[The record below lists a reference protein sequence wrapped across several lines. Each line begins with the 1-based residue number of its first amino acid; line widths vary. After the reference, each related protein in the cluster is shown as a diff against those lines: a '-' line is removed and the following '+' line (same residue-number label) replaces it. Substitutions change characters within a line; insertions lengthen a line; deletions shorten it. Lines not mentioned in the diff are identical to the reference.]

1 MTSTRTGAR
10 LPQSNLTGLGAVG
23 GPQGVAAGSLRV
35 ILEFLTQYDPSA
47 VKQMEADLAK
57 LNADLAT
64 YQAQAASR
72 AASNLKLQ
80 ERITNAEQKLA
91 DAGAIANTRR
101 FKREL
106 DAIRTLSK
114 DPSTKAQAQA
124 RLDQLVT
131 DVKQVVAL
139 NKTQENNL
147 RNLILNQ
154 TKLNNGKAQQL
165 TLEQQIAAILNQ
177 QQGTQANLTRMQ
189 QLRQGIGGK
198 LGSLAVGAIGAT
210 IGGTILAGTVFLAM
224 QTAVEAVGTAIE
236 ENIIDPGKRARE
248 AMLELG
254 KSIDAIG
261 EATTSDTLKV
271 NQWLQQFGLQ
281 VDESTEAALA
291 QAAAVSRAQGA
302 IEAYRLAVEAS
313 SNPEAARKKQIEE
326 LAKTL
331 ERQDEINGQLVQT
344 HVKMGYSTALV
355 TDKQYYL
362 NLAEQQYIPIAGAAA
377 EAAKREAAAKA
388 GLARANDVAAF
399 TQQMLNQQI
408 QAGLDRAGAAYDARI
423 QAIPEASART
433 KRLQAQLN
441 RAQSGGGGGGSS
453 NSQLANIA
461 EERALTLL
469 RMRLRELGTAINI
482 EKYEGKFRLEAINA
496 KIKALQKEGEAQQR
510 VNDLLDLQYRMSK
523 EIRREQG
530 ESIKDYLA
538 RRAQENRSMLAE
550 SDQMR
555 RDAQITKL
563 NEQKERLEDEIK
575 LQELAEQAKQAAI
588 QGTTAVNNDALQKR
602 LAASIKNDQK
612 VAEARRKALEKQKKD
627 LIDAANKVIEIATAE
642 QTATWRTALWG
653 MDNINDLN
661 IVSGHLSG
669 LLRGKAALESL
680 ARAWGVPWQV
690 VQPFITEIN
699 KQLGSYYARKSALTD
714 KALRG
719 KPGGSTK
726 IKLAEGGVIQLNNAS
741 TPFGRNVQFGENG
754 TELGVVLSTKVTDQ
768 LRRMNFPQQIGPF
781 MIQSSGDP
789 LRDQFAFKRLVKD
802 AVAEVLR

>member
-1 MTSTRTGAR
+1 MTNTRTGAR
-10 LPQSNLTGLGAVG
+10 LPQTNLTGLGAVG

-47 VKQMEADLAK
+47 VKQMETDLAK
-57 LNADLAT
+57 LNTDLAK
-64 YQAQAASR
+64 YNADAAAR
-72 AASNLKLQ
+72 ANSNLNLQ
-80 ERITNAEQKLA
+80 KRITTAEQKIA

-101 FKREL
+101 YSKEL
-106 DAIRTLSK
+106 AAIRTLAK
-114 DPSTKAQAQA
+114 DPTTREKAQT

-131 DVKQVVAL
+131 EVKSVTTLTARQEADMRKLLTLDVSRL
-139 NKTQENNL
+139 S
-147 RNLILNQ
+147 
-154 TKLNNGKAQQL
+154 GKAKL
-165 TLEQQIAAILNQ
+165 AALEAQIAVLLKQ
-177 QQGTQANLTRMQ
+177 QEVSETNLTRMQ

-198 LGSLAVGAIGAT
+198 LGSLAIGAIGAT
-210 IGGTILAGTVFLAM
+210 IGGTILAGTVFMAM
-224 QTAVEAVGTAIE
+224 QAAVEAVGTAIQ

-254 KSIDAIG
+254 KSINAVG
-261 EATTSDTLKV
+261 EATLSDTLKV

-281 VDESTEAALA
+281 VDEATESALA

-302 IEAYRLAVEAS
+302 IDAYKQAVEAS

-326 LAKTL
+326 LAAVL
-331 ERQDEINGQLVQT
+331 ERQDDINGKLVQT
-344 HVKMGYSTALV
+344 HEKMGYSTALV

-377 EAAKREAAAKA
+377 DAARNEAAAKA

-408 QAGLDRAGAAYDARI
+408 QAGLDRAGASYDARI
-423 QAIPEASART
+423 EAIPDASART

-441 RAQSGGGGGGSS
+441 RAQSGGGGGGSN

-469 RMRLRELGTAINI
+469 RMRLRELGTAIKI
-482 EKYEGKFRLEAINA
+482 GKYEGKFRLEAINA
-496 KIKALQKEGEAQQR
+496 KIKALQKEGDAQKR

-538 RRAQENRSMLAE
+538 RRAQENRAMLAE

-555 RDAQITKL
+555 RDAQVNKL

-588 QGTTAVNNDALQKR
+588 QGTTAANNDALQKR
-602 LAASIKNDQK
+602 LAASIKHDQK
-612 VAEARRKALEKQKKD
+612 VAEARKRALEKQKKD
-627 LIDAANKVIEIATAE
+627 LIDAANKAIEIATAE

-669 LLRGKAALESL
+669 LLRGKAALQSL
-680 ARAWGVPWQV
+680 AKAWGVPQAV
-690 VQPFITEIN
+690 VAPFLAQIE
-699 KQLGSYYARKSALTD
+699 KQLGYYYSRKSALSD
-714 KALRG
+714 KALNI
-719 KPGGSTK
+719 PGRVGG
-726 IKLAEGGVIQLNNAS
+726 IKLAEGGVIKLNNSS

-789 LRDQFAFKRLVKD
+789 LRDQFAFKRLVKE